1 MSYSDLIEI
10 KKCFGTNCLKVL
22 AMVILYNTLLYSF
35 YFLFYFSEMAGRM
48 ESHAHA
54 FQQMLKQERQNLD
67 KSLNHQKADMLQRL
81 VMFCG
86 CAFRIQARI

>member
-1 MSYSDLIEI
+1 
-10 KKCFGTNCLKVL
+10 
-22 AMVILYNTLLYSF
+22 
-35 YFLFYFSEMAGRM
+35 M

-86 CAFRIQARI
+86 CAFTIQARI

>member
-1 MSYSDLIEI
+1 
-10 KKCFGTNCLKVL
+10 
-22 AMVILYNTLLYSF
+22 
-35 YFLFYFSEMAGRM
+35 M

-81 VMFCG
+81 APYSIECTE
-86 CAFRIQARI
+86 ARI

>member
-1 MSYSDLIEI
+1 
-10 KKCFGTNCLKVL
+10 
-22 AMVILYNTLLYSF
+22 
-35 YFLFYFSEMAGRM
+35 M

-86 CAFRIQARI
+86 CAFRIQARIPSLFGREGSKERVVKEDVKTPLKQDRY